1 MENKFFSLIELFLPI
16 DFIDWWKRQNMD
28 GCVLKFSNSDRTLDS
43 RGWIDWITWLP
54 TLGVIP
60 IFFSKDI
67 NLSLLQSEWLS
78 WGLWLQMT
86 YDQDP
91 VTCSQNWEW
100 PFWGLWLQMIYRDP
114 VTGSRANPF
123 WLTWLIT
130 KNWLFAV
137 RQSKQL
143 KASLTKKRQI
153 FKSTRIP
160 FPFLTVYFSLIKI

>member
-1 MENKFFSLIELFLPI
+1 MEHNFFSLIELFLPI

-54 TLGVIP
+54 NLGVIP

-67 NLSLLQSEWLS
+67 NLSLLQSEWPS

-86 YDQDP
+86 YQSRPSDLQ
-91 VTCSQNWEW
+91 SEW

-114 VTGSRANPF
+114 VTGSTANPF
-123 WLTWLIT
+123 WLTWLVT

-153 FKSTRIP
+153 FKSPRIP
-160 FPFLTVYFSLIKI
+160 SPFLTVYFSLIKI